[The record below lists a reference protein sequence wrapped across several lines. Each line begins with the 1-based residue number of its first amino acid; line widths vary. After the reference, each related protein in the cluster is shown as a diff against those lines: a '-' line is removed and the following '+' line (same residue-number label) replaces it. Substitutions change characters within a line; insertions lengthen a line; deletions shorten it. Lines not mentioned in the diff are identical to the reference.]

1 MVKISSEEFDSHS
14 DEIAYLAKIHGGR
27 LKEWTDYEGKKST
40 AILFRTERQEDCFL
54 ADYRYSLID

>member
-27 LKEWTDYEGKKST
+27 LKEWTDYEVLNVEPGVDVT
-40 AILFRTERQEDCFL
+40 GF
-54 ADYRYSLID
+54 IDKNGG